1 MLSCRDLV
9 IRQGGKV
16 LWQNLTFTISA
27 GERVGIHAPSGT
39 GKQRWGASWPDGKN
53 RRRATFCW
61 TVARY
66 PCISIVRYSWSPS
79 ILN

>member
-39 GKQRWGASWPDGKN
+39 GKTALLQIVGGDKLIIP
-53 RRRATFCW
+53 FC
-61 TVARY
+61 
-66 PCISIVRYSWSPS
+66 
-79 ILN
+79 